1 MKFFN
6 RSVIFNFKF
15 KPRHAQYS
23 YGPEF
28 IKESETTQY
37 LNSYWINLHN
47 RLRLNWLYLV
57 FFCLI
62 FFNRATRDGGTKA
75 STSTDRS

>member
-28 IKESETTQY
+28 IKKIGNNPIFELV
-37 LNSYWINLHN
+37 LNQFAQPFTAQLIVPCFFS
-47 RLRLNWLYLV
+47 LN
-57 FFCLI
+57 I
-62 FFNRATRDGGTKA
+62 F
-75 STSTDRS
+75 